1 MDVVV
6 EPEVDPALSEVVRAS
21 VARAALDVDP
31 RHGASAWWRAGVAD
45 ALERTPAGPAYDAAR
60 SPRST
65 RGATRA

>member
-6 EPEVDPALSEVVRAS
+6 EPEVDPALSEAVRAS
-21 VARAALDVDP
+21 VARAGVDVEP
-31 RHGASAWWRAGVAD
+31 RQRASAWWRAGVAD
-45 ALERTPAGPAYDAAR
+45 ALERTPGRPRYDAAR